1 MFVKLYRLW
10 IRTTD
15 KKLQICLMEFMLVE
29 TNDPLLKGRVEK
41 PEGAITQEQNSNDM
55 II

>member
-1 MFVKLYRLW
+1 
-10 IRTTD
+10 
-15 KKLQICLMEFMLVE
+15 MEFMLVE